1 MRGSWEHYR
10 IDPVMAIYFPRVGE
24 SSMSVDRLRP
34 EVNLL
39 TAFSL
44 SIAGAL
50 AIGLPLAL
58 AIIFLVR

>member
-1 MRGSWEHYR
+1 
-10 IDPVMAIYFPRVGE
+10 
-24 SSMSVDRLRP
+24 MSVDKLRP

-44 SIAGAL
+44 TMAGAL

-58 AIIFLVR
+58 TIIFVVR

>member
-1 MRGSWEHYR
+1 
-10 IDPVMAIYFPRVGE
+10 
-24 SSMSVDRLRP
+24 MSVDRLRP

>member
-1 MRGSWEHYR
+1 MRAEAVTARLSA
-10 IDPVMAIYFPRVGE
+10 PPPRVGE
-24 SSMSVDRLRP
+24 NSMSADRLRP

-44 SIAGAL
+44 TIAGAL

-58 AIIFLVR
+58 TIIFVVR